1 MDELPSSDKVLV
13 RLKRVWK
20 ARMGEEGGGVGNC
33 FQEGNGF
40 DKERRWKKSEVKSNL
55 STVPVPWARA
65 ALCAQ
70 CSLFQK

>member
-20 ARMGEEGGGVGNC
+20 VRMGEEGGGVGNC

-40 DKERRWKKSEVKSNL
+40 DKERKLKWNKGKMINEL
-55 STVPVPWARA
+55 IITAR
-65 ALCAQ
+65 
-70 CSLFQK
+70 